1 MGASGSMLENG
12 EFSVQNRLTV
22 DYIDG
27 IKVLEA
33 KKENNNKGLPSRS
46 HTKCTQYILMDSDG
60 KFKQLKKYGMDNK
73 PLYDIDYGKHNNE
86 ISFHMHYYKNGIKQ
100 PQAFD
105 VIKEFKEKYKNVFKG
120 VPKKWLM

>member
-46 HTKCTQYILMDSDG
+46 HTKSTQYILMDSDG